1 MGLLSKEK
9 KTVKYIQVSDDLV
22 ETFVDGCSSQLESSI
37 QEYGISNEKKIK
49 EKVLIF
55 CLGIGCLA
63 IHNCKFSA
71 DDRIVLEATFLM
83 NANSQ
88 RLEMGNI
95 VERTRDEAQ
104 KLSEAAVSGKGAS
117 EFVRLAVYFL
127 DQFNSKDGALL
138 LLVTGVVSASMKSS
152 IDFLNS
158 LSTKFEMTT

>member
-9 KTVKYIQVSDDLV
+9 KTVKYIQVSDNLV

-37 QEYGISNEKKIK
+37 QEYGISNEKEIK

-63 IHNCKFSA
+63 IHNCQFSA
-71 DDRIVLEATFLM
+71 DDRTVLEATFLM

-95 VERTRDEAQ
+95 VERTRDEAE
-104 KLSEAAVSGKGAS
+104 KLSEAAVRGK
-117 EFVRLAVYFL
+117 
-127 DQFNSKDGALL
+127 
-138 LLVTGVVSASMKSS
+138 
-152 IDFLNS
+152 
-158 LSTKFEMTT
+158 